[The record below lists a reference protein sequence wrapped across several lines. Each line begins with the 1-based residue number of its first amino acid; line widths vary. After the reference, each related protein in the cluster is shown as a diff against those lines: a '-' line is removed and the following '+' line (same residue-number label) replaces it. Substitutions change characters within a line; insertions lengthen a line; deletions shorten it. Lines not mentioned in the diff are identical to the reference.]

1 MKKNLLLA
9 LLTLVVAP
17 ATFQVEAAY
26 ENKQAETREARGCG
40 CKVRAPKTCA
50 KKTCTVKPHVC
61 KKACPFVS
69 KCKTCQERA
78 AEANR
83 AEANRS
89 EMNRS
94 EMNENLDEDDMINSD
109 LE

>member
-1 MKKNLLLA
+1 
-9 LLTLVVAP
+9 
-17 ATFQVEAAY
+17 
-26 ENKQAETREARGCG
+26 
-40 CKVRAPKTCA
+40 
-50 KKTCTVKPHVC
+50 VKPHVC

-83 AEANRS
+83 S

-94 EMNENLDEDDMINSD
+94 QMNENLDEDDMMNSD

>member
-26 ENKQAETREARGCG
+26 ENKQAEPREARGCG
-40 CKVRAPKTCA
+40 CKRAPKPCA
-50 KKTCTVKPHVC
+50 KKTCVVKPRVC
-61 KKACPFVS
+61 KKACPFKS
-69 KCKTCQERA
+69 KCLTCEERA
-78 AEANR
+78 AKER
-83 AEANRS
+83 AEQA
-89 EMNRS
+89 NRS
-94 EMNENLDEDDMINSD
+94 EMNENVDEEDLNNSD